1 MNSGVLSSRTTFL
14 LPGTCDTFD
23 EGNAQGID
31 TKASKGPNITHSLAS
46 SSWKQYGSIA
56 NSTNNSGS
64 RAHPDK
70 SMDLFTS
77 IDGIN
82 ESDFE
87 VHRCTVHEGV
97 SLKQDRSIVR
107 QTSHLLLNSLITSL
121 QDAHGCVPKCRRQ
134 KQIDTKQSGPDA
146 EGLNQTRSSEV
157 DPEHSHKYDNATQRT
172 TPTWVAGWNVLNLIQ
187 GIGILG
193 IPYACANAG
202 WICIPAM
209 LLIALLCCHTGRLLG
224 DCLYQYP
231 DEHCTNYFTNPQQLL
246 RRTRVRSTNACI
258 AADVFP
264 CGGSRI
270 VGIIVIVE
278 LFGASVLYMIL
289 LGQSATALFN
299 PILMLHWPASCW
311 TAIMTYLCVPILL
324 YPHMRVIAWFSVFS
338 LSGLFASIILVIIYC
353 LLELP
358 TTGFAWTDLA
368 SPPIGRLPV
377 SLSIIIFSYC
387 AHAALP
393 GIEGSMT
400 YPEHYS
406 SMLHVTFT
414 IAGFTK
420 LAFGL
425 LTASVFGSSVEQ
437 AVTDSMTRRLQL
449 VIPVHVAVLINVFFS
464 MPLLFYIMGEQLDC
478 VVTDF
483 LSRDFFFQTG
493 RFCSLQTA
501 WFVSTRLVLINLGLI
516 CGTMVPHFAL
526 VMALVGAMT
535 GSLLCFIL
543 PALFHLL
550 LFKMHLNTFEKSS
563 RVLVI
568 LFGVFVGVSGMI
580 LSALSISETLAN
592 SD

>member
-1 MNSGVLSSRTTFL
+1 MSKGAVSSQKTFL

-23 EGNAQGID
+23 EENVPGID
-31 TKASKGPNITHSLAS
+31 TKVSKGPSISNSLAS
-46 SSWKQYGSIA
+46 SSWKQYGSTTK
-56 NSTNNSGS
+56 STDNCGS
-64 RAHPDK
+64 RAHPDQT
-70 SMDLFTS
+70 MDPFAP

-87 VHRCTVHEGV
+87 AHQCTMHEGV
-97 SLKQDRSIVR
+97 SIKQDRSIVR
-107 QTSHLLLNSLITSL
+107 QTSHLLLNSLISSL
-121 QDAHGCVPKCRRQ
+121 QDAHGLASKCRRQ
-134 KQIDTKQSGPDA
+134 KRIDTNQSGPDA
-146 EGLNQTRSSEV
+146 EGLNQTKSSEV
-157 DPEHSHKYDNATQRT
+157 DPVHSHKYDNATQRT

-202 WICIPAM
+202 WICIPAV

-224 DCLYQYP
+224 ECLYQYP
-231 DEHCTNYFTNPQQLL
+231 DEHCTHYFTSPHQLL
-246 RRTRVRSTNACI
+246 RRVRVRSTNACI

-299 PILMLHWPASCW
+299 PILTPHWPASCW

-353 LLELP
+353 LLEIP
-358 TTGFAWTDLA
+358 TTGFVWTDLA

-393 GIEGSMT
+393 GIEGSMA

-406 SMLHVTFT
+406 NMLHVTFT
-414 IAGFTK
+414 VAGFTK

-449 VIPVHVAVLINVFFS
+449 VIPVHVTVLINVFFS

-478 VVTDF
+478 VVADC

-493 RFCSLQTA
+493 KFCSLQTA
-501 WFVSTRLVLINLGLI
+501 WFVSTRLVLINLGLV

-526 VMALVGAMT
+526 VMALIGALT

-550 LFKMHLNTFEKSS
+550 LFRVHLNTFEKTS

-568 LFGVFVGVSGMI
+568 LFGVFVGVSGII
-580 LSALSISETLAN
+580 LSAKSIFEALAN